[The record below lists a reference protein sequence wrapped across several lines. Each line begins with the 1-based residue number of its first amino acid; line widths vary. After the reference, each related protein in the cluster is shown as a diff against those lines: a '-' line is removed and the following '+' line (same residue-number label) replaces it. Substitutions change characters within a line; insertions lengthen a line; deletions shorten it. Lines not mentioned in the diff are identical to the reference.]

1 MAWDSMTYLL
11 AEIGLPIFIIGV
23 TAGVLPV
30 ILGVM
35 IGAWMATRQRVV
47 DNSDHL
53 ESTRA
58 KQVVGDLLQWASTFA
73 GDVSE
78 YRTQMEAISNQLGE
92 QAADVPGLSADPAT
106 LGPVDLLTTMAQAN
120 EKLQS
125 RLDSAEVTLAE
136 QAEELTSYLSQ
147 ARTDALTDMPNRR
160 AFDDELAR
168 RHAEFL
174 RKGDPLSVLLIDIDH
189 FKQFNDE
196 HGHLAGDFVLQ
207 GVGGV
212 LKDSLRGMDTVAR
225 FGGEELAMVLPDTNV
240 RDAFLPA
247 ERSRKSVENGEF
259 EYEGKI
265 LSVTVSCGLAQAM
278 PDEPLSGL
286 LKRADEAL
294 YAAKAGGRNRGYY
307 HDGQSCRSI
316 VGDVVGKGNTKRFTE
331 SRSAS
336 ATGDLQQ
343 ACQQLRERLFERLG
357 NAS

>member
-1 MAWDSMTYLL
+1 MTYLL
-11 AEIGLPIFIIGV
+11 AEISLPVFIIGV
-23 TAGVLPV
+23 AAGVLPV
-30 ILGVM
+30 ILGVVV
-35 IGAWMATRQRVV
+35 GAWMATRQRVA

-78 YRTQMEAISNQLGE
+78 YRSQMETISDQLGE
-92 QAADVPGLSADPAT
+92 QSAEVPGLAADPAT
-106 LGPVDLLTTMAQAN
+106 LGPVNLLTTMSQAN

-125 RLDSAEVTLAE
+125 KLDAAEVTLAE

-147 ARTDALTDMPNRR
+147 ARTDALTDLPNRR
-160 AFDDELAR
+160 AFDDELSR

-174 RKGDPLSVLLIDIDH
+174 RKGTPLCVLLIDIDH
-189 FKQFNDE
+189 FKRFNDK

-212 LKDSLRGMDTVAR
+212 LQDSLRGMDMVAR
-225 FGGEELAMVLPDTNV
+225 FGGEELAMVLPDTECK
-240 RDAFLPA
+240 DAFLPA
-247 ERSRKSVENGEF
+247 ERSRKAVEDGEF
-259 EYEGKI
+259 EYEGMK

-278 PDEPLSGL
+278 PDEPLSAL
-286 LKRADEAL
+286 LNRADQAL
-294 YAAKAGGRNRGYY
+294 YAAKAAGRNRGYY
-307 HDGQSCRSI
+307 HDGETCRSI
-316 VGDVVGKGNTKRFTE
+316 VGDIVSE
-331 SRSAS
+331 SVADQPPKSEAAS
-336 ATGDLQQ
+336 TTGDLQQ